1 MKNYYKIKNFKSVE
15 QIIRLIN
22 NFIKIVLDEIE
33 DKDKKENLKKIINN
47 EISRETI
54 NFKSKKELL
63 LHYKTSKKKIIENS
77 ILLGYPDI
85 DKDYVIRLR
94 KLFRILVKNKKIK
107 IDLDSNLP
115 VFNEVIQIMSYG
127 RKINDLLKQYP
138 LNKSTHNGTKSAS
151 TSLKDMIN
159 TQLSALNDRLNNP
172 YFKIK
177 NEFEIQKIEYQ
188 IKVLKKC
195 LEKDYNDLPEIFNS
209 VSKIFGLNFKSE
221 EMNDIE
227 KEAFEELLTL
237 FNGCQTSELELLYS
251 FVIFTC
257 NVSKIYNELYFK
269 KQADAIFNI
278 TYTLFRNN
286 VDSVNLGKSRLSF
299 TYNYNKVNK
308 PSIYKTMIDNVP
320 IYIYKTEKKQ
330 INPIEKLYEVAIN
343 SMVGAKNDYEVD
355 LPLISELSKFQQLKN
370 FTKSLKKQNLIP
382 REFFLII
389 SYLEHNSNKL
399 RPPFFLSKK

>member
-1 MKNYYKIKNFKSVE
+1 MRIHYKIRNFKSFK
-15 QIIRLIN
+15 QIIELFN
-22 NFIKIVLDEIE
+22 NFIKTVLDEIKE
-33 DKDKKENLKKIINN
+33 DEKKENIIKIINN
-47 EISRETI
+47 ELTKEITH
-54 NFKSKKELL
+54 FKSYREFLF
-63 LHYKTSKKKIIENS
+63 HYNTSKKKIIENS
-77 ILLGYPDI
+77 ILIGYPNI
-85 DKDYVIRLR
+85 DEDYIIRLR
-94 KLFRILVKNKKIK
+94 KLFRILVRNKKIK

-115 VFNEVIQIMSYG
+115 VFNEVIQIMSYA
-127 RKINDLLKQYP
+127 KNITYLLKQYP
-138 LNKSTHNGTKSAS
+138 LNKSTHHGTKSAS
-151 TSLKDMIN
+151 TSIKDMIN
-159 TQLSALNDRLNNP
+159 TQLSSLNDRLSNP

-209 VSKIFGLNFKSE
+209 ASKIFGLNFKSE
-221 EMNDIE
+221 EMNNIE
-227 KEAFEELLTL
+227 KEVFEELLTL

-251 FVIFTC
+251 FVIYTC
-257 NVSKIYNELYFK
+257 DILKIYNEKFFK
-269 KQADAIFNI
+269 KQADSISNI
-278 TYTLFRNN
+278 AYTLFRENI
-286 VDSVNLGKSRLSF
+286 DSVNLGKSRLSF

-355 LPLISELSKFQQLKN
+355 LPLMSELSKFQQLKN

-382 REFFLII
+382 KEFFQIL
-389 SYLEHNSNKL
+389 SLLEHNSNKL
-399 RPPFFLSKK
+399 KPPFFLSKK

>member
-1 MKNYYKIKNFKSVE
+1 MKKHYKIRNFKSIKQVIE
-15 QIIRLIN
+15 LFN
-22 NFIKIVLDEIE
+22 NFIKTVLDEIKE
-33 DKDKKENLKKIINN
+33 DEKKENIIRIINN
-47 EISRETI
+47 QLTKEITH
-54 NFKSKKELL
+54 FKSYREFLF
-63 LHYKTSKKKIIENS
+63 HYNTSKKKIIENS
-77 ILLGYPDI
+77 ILIGYPNI
-85 DKDYVIRLR
+85 DEDYIIRLR
-94 KLFRILVKNKKIK
+94 KLFRILVRNKKIK

-115 VFNEVIQIMSYG
+115 VFNEVIQIISYG

-138 LNKSTHNGTKSAS
+138 LNKSTHNGTKQTS
-151 TSLKDMIN
+151 TSVKDMIN
-159 TQLSALNDRLNNP
+159 TQLSALNDRLDNP
-172 YFKIK
+172 YFKIR

-209 VSKIFGLNFKSE
+209 ASKIFGLNFKSE

-237 FNGCQTSELELLYS
+237 FNGRQTSELELLYS

-269 KQADAIFNI
+269 KQADSIFNI

-299 TYNYNKVNK
+299 TYNPNKINK

-320 IYIYKTEKKQ
+320 IYIYKTEKER
-330 INPIEKLYEVAIN
+330 INPIEKLYEIAIT

-355 LPLISELSKFQQLKN
+355 LPSINELSKFQQLKN
-370 FTKSLKKQNLIP
+370 LTKSLKKINLVP
-382 REFFLII
+382 REFFLIL
-389 SYLEHNSNKL
+389 SYMNQNSNKL
-399 RPPFFLSKK
+399 KPPFFLSKK